1 MATLVMLKFDT
12 PDGAGK
18 SLDLTESLQKQK
30 LLQII
35 DGATVIWPKG
45 KKKPKTNQLTHLGTV
60 GGTLDGAF
68 WGTLLGFIFFVPFFG
83 LAVGA
88 AMGALSGHFGKYGI
102 DDDFIKQVR
111 SEVTEGTSGLFLLL
125 GTVTTDKVVEAF
137 KSAPHFEIIATN
149 LTHEQEQKLKE
160 AFG

>member
-1 MATLVMLKFDT
+1 MATLLMLKFDT
-12 PDGAGK
+12 SDGAEK
-18 SLDLTESLQKQK
+18 SVELLESLQKQQ

-45 KKKPKTNQLTHLGTV
+45 EKKPKTRQLTHLGTV
-60 GGTLDGAF
+60 GGALDGAF

-83 LAVGA
+83 LALGA

-102 DDDFIKQVR
+102 DDDFINQIR
-111 SEVTEGTSGLFLLL
+111 TNVTEGTSGLFLLL
-125 GTVTTDKVVEAF
+125 GTVTADKVVEAF
-137 KSAPHFEIIATN
+137 KSASHFEIIATN

-160 AFG
+160 AFA

>member
-12 PDGAGK
+12 PDGAEK
-18 SLDLTESLQKQK
+18 SLNLAESLQKQQ

-45 KKKPKTNQLTHLGTV
+45 KKKPKTRQLTHLGTV

-68 WGTLLGFIFFVPFFG
+68 WGILLGSIFFVPFFG
-83 LAVGA
+83 IAAGA

-102 DDDFIKQVR
+102 DDDFIQQVR
-111 SEVTEGTSGLFLLL
+111 TKVTEGTSGLFLLL
-125 GTVTTDKVVEAF
+125 GTVTADKVVEAF

-160 AFG
+160 AFA

>member
-12 PDGAGK
+12 PDGAEK
-18 SLDLTESLQKQK
+18 SLNLAESLQKQQ

-45 KKKPKTNQLTHLGTV
+45 KKKPKTRQLTHLGTV

-68 WGTLLGFIFFVPFFG
+68 WGILLGSIFFVPFFG
-83 LAVGA
+83 IAAGA

-102 DDDFIKQVR
+102 DDDFIQQVR
-111 SEVTEGTSGLFLLL
+111 TKVTEGTSGLFLLL
-125 GTVTTDKVVEAF
+125 GTVTADKVMGAF

-160 AFG
+160 AFA

>member
-12 PDGAGK
+12 PDGAEK
-18 SLDLTESLQKQK
+18 SLNLAESLQKQQ

-45 KKKPKTNQLTHLGTV
+45 KKKPKTRQLTHLGTV

-68 WGTLLGFIFFVPFFG
+68 WGILLGSIFFVPFFDI
-83 LAVGA
+83 AAGA

-102 DDDFIKQVR
+102 DDDFIQQVR
-111 SEVTEGTSGLFLLL
+111 TKVTEGTSGLLLLL
-125 GTVTTDKVVEAF
+125 GTVTADKVMGAF

-149 LTHEQEQKLKE
+149 LTHEREQKVKE
-160 AFG
+160 AFA

>member
-1 MATLVMLKFDT
+1 VATLVMLKFDT
-12 PDGAGK
+12 PDGAEK
-18 SLDLTESLQKQK
+18 SLDLAESLQKQQ

-83 LAVGA
+83 MAVGA

-111 SEVTEGTSGLFLLL
+111 TKVTEGTSGLFLLL
-125 GTVTTDKVVEAF
+125 GTVTADKVVEAL

-160 AFG
+160 AFA

>member
-12 PDGAGK
+12 PDGAEK
-18 SLDLTESLQKQK
+18 SLDLAESLQKKK
-30 LLQII
+30 LLQIV

-45 KKKPKTNQLTHLGTV
+45 KKKPKTRQLTHLGT
-60 GGTLDGAF
+60 GGGALDGAF

-83 LAVGA
+83 LALGA

-102 DDDFIKQVR
+102 DDDFINQIR
-111 SEVTEGTSGLFLLL
+111 TNVTEGTSGLLLLL
-125 GTVTTDKVVEAF
+125 GTVTADKVVEAF

-149 LTHEQEQKLKE
+149 LTHEQEQQLKE
-160 AFG
+160 AFA

>member
-1 MATLVMLKFDT
+1 MATLVMLKFDS
-12 PDGAGK
+12 PDGAEK
-18 SLDLTESLQKQK
+18 SLDLAESLQKRQ

-45 KKKPKTNQLTHLGTV
+45 KKKPKTRQLTHLGTV

-68 WGTLLGFIFFVPFFG
+68 WGILLGSIFFVPFFG
-83 LAVGA
+83 MAVGA

-102 DDDFIKQVR
+102 DDDFIKQIR
-111 SEVTEGTSGLFLLL
+111 TKVTEGTSGLFLLL
-125 GTVTTDKVVEAF
+125 VTVTADKVVEAF
-137 KSAPHFEIIATN
+137 KSAPRFEIIATN

-160 AFG
+160 AFA